1 MEFIFDSIFTVFLVL
16 LFIYAIT
23 FSTIRIEMI
32 LKHKHIVTKKNKWTI
47 IANLIPMILII
58 IFLMLYMMDINDIRN
73 EYVYGLFAILSLSV
87 LIVNTF
93 DFSNKK
99 NKVFKDVYFGKKHVK
114 DEIFK
119 IKSKYVGLE
128 IETSFNDAPIRLT
141 IYNKFIDKMDA
152 YLEGLEKEEQLFMNL
167 ITKKYKILA
176 YVLMFFYIVSLT
188 FLVFLFYYILTK

>member
-16 LFIYAIT
+16 FFVYAIT

-32 LKHKHIVTKKNKWTI
+32 YKNKHIVTKKNKWTI
-47 IANLIPMILII
+47 IANLIPIILII
-58 IFLMLYMMDINDIRN
+58 IFLILYVMDINDIRN
-73 EYVYGLFAILSLSV
+73 EYVYGLFAILLLSI

-99 NKVFKDVYFGKKHVK
+99 SKVFKDVYFGKKHIK

-128 IETSFNDAPIRLT
+128 IETSFNDAPISLT

-152 YLEGLEKEEQLFMNL
+152 YLAGLEKEEQLFMNL
-167 ITKKYKILA
+167 NTKKYKLLA
-176 YVLMFFYIVSLT
+176 HVLMFFYIVSLT

>member
-73 EYVYGLFAILSLSV
+73 EYVYGLFAILSLSI

-152 YLEGLEKEEQLFMNL
+152 YLESLEKEELLFINL
-167 ITKKYKILA
+167 NTKKYKILA
-176 YVLMFFYIVSLT
+176 YVLMFIYSISMI
-188 FLVFLFYYILTK
+188 FLVFLSYYLLTK

>member
-73 EYVYGLFAILSLSV
+73 EYVYGLFAILSLSI

-176 YVLMFFYIVSLT
+176 YELMFFYIVSLT

>member
-58 IFLMLYMMDINDIRN
+58 IFLILYMMDINDIRN
-73 EYVYGLFAILSLSV
+73 EYVYGLFAVLSLSI
-87 LIVNTF
+87 LSVNTF

-99 NKVFKDVYFGKKHVK
+99 HKVFKDVYFGKKHVK
-114 DEIFK
+114 DQIFK
-119 IKSKYVGLE
+119 IKSKYVGIE

-167 ITKKYKILA
+167 NTKKYMILA